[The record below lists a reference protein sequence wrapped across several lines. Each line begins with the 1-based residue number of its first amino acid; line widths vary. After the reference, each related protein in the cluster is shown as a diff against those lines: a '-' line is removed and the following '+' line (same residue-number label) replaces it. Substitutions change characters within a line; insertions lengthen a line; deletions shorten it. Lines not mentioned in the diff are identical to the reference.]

1 MASSKDFLLDDE
13 QQENNPAERSGR
25 KRLRNERD
33 RKTHKSFR
41 DKRKNRHNYE

>member
-1 MASSKDFLLDDE
+1 MASSKDVLFDE
-13 QQENNPAERSGR
+13 EQENNPIERSGR

-41 DKRKNRHNYE
+41 DKRKHRHNYE